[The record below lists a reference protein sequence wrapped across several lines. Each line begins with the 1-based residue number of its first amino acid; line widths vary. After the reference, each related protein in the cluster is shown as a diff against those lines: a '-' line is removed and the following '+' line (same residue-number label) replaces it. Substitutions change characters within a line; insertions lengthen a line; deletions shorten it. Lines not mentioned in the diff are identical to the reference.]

1 MAFGEV
7 GHDSGGV
14 TGQTEN
20 LFGFGSTGIEG
31 GGVDE
36 AGGGGAKNI
45 AGMEGGGGN
54 RGEAK
59 FFGIERTGVG
69 HSFAGENF
77 GEQSI
82 IGREVD
88 VAGLGAD
95 GEGGAI
101 GTDSWIDDGDDD
113 GAWGQS
119 TSRFSKEVR
128 GGGNI
133 ESAVLVGEIHNF
145 RGRRDSFDSAFELG
159 DVGIARSE
167 IGKEGD
173 KVAHASRRLASRE
186 EREKGEK

>member
-31 GGVDE
+31 GRVDE

-45 AGMEGGGGN
+45 TGMEGGGGD

-59 FFGIERTGVG
+59 FFGIERAGVG

-101 GTDSWIDDGDDD
+101 GTDSWIDDCDDD
-113 GAWGQS
+113 GTWG
-119 TSRFSKEVR
+119 K
-128 GGGNI
+128 
-133 ESAVLVGEIHNF
+133 SA
-145 RGRRDSFDSAFELG
+145 S
-159 DVGIARSE
+159 
-167 IGKEGD
+167 
-173 KVAHASRRLASRE
+173 
-186 EREKGEK
+186 

>member
-1 MAFGEV
+1 
-7 GHDSGGV
+7 
-14 TGQTEN
+14 
-20 LFGFGSTGIEG
+20 
-31 GGVDE
+31 
-36 AGGGGAKNI
+36 
-45 AGMEGGGGN
+45 MEGGGGD

-59 FFGIERTGVG
+59 FFGIERMGVG

-82 IGREVD
+82 IGREID

-101 GTDSWIDDGDDD
+101 GTDSRIDDSDDD

-119 TSRFSKEVR
+119 ASRFSKEVR
-128 GGGNI
+128 GGENI
-133 ESAVLVGEIHNF
+133 ESAVLVGEIHDF
-145 RGRRDSFDSAFELG
+145 RGRGDSFDSAFELG
-159 DVGIARSE
+159 DVVITRSE

-186 EREKGEK
+186 EREKGKK